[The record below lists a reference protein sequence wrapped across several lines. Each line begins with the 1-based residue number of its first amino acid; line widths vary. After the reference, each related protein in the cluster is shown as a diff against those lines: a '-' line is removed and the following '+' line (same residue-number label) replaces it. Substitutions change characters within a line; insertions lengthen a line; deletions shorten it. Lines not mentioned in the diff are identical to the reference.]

1 MFFTHDSAQ
10 FTALKLTNHAE
21 IMEPSEEN
29 MKTLMSMG
37 FADVTQMK
45 RALRLAKNDVNEAV
59 AILTN
64 EQPGGSYDTLDEV
77 EMKDLGKGNKT
88 DDGRSAPDP
97 PPPSYDEAVEP
108 VEVRLDMSDE

>member
-1 MFFTHDSAQ
+1 
-10 FTALKLTNHAE
+10 
-21 IMEPSEEN
+21 MEPNEEN

-37 FADVTQMK
+37 FVDVTAMK

-64 EQPGGSYDTLDEV
+64 EQPGSSYDTLDEV
-77 EMKDLGKGNKT
+77 EMKDLGKGNKSE
-88 DDGRSAPDP
+88 DVRHGPDP

-108 VEVRLDMSDE
+108 VEVSQ

>member
-1 MFFTHDSAQ
+1 
-10 FTALKLTNHAE
+10 
-21 IMEPSEEN
+21 

-77 EMKDLGKGNKT
+77 EMKDLGHVGKGNKT

>member
-1 MFFTHDSAQ
+1 
-10 FTALKLTNHAE
+10 
-21 IMEPSEEN
+21 MEPSEEN

-37 FADVTQMK
+37 FADVTAIK

-64 EQPGGSYDTLDEV
+64 EQPGSSYDTLDDV
-77 EMKDLGKGNKT
+77 EMKDMGKGSKSGDT
-88 DDGRSAPDP
+88 GSAPDP

-108 VEVRLDMSDE
+108 VEVSNF